1 MLYRSLND
9 MRVDEKED
17 WLHELCKEYG
27 LYVEYSWGKY
37 YIGFYNKS
45 CLHLDTVIVL
55 QDIKILTLEGIE
67 EIVLEYVLEHG
78 L

>member
-17 WLHELCKEYG
+17 WLYELCKEYG

-37 YIGFYNKS
+37 YIGFYNNS
-45 CLHLDTVIVL
+45 CSHSNIVIVR
-55 QDIKILTLEGIE
+55 QDIEIFTLEEIE
-67 EIVLEYVLEHG
+67 EIVLGYVLEHG

>member
-1 MLYRSLND
+1 

-17 WLHELCKEYG
+17 WLYELCKEYG

-37 YIGFYNKS
+37 YIGFYNNS
-45 CLHLDTVIVL
+45 CSHSNIVIVR
-55 QDIKILTLEGIE
+55 QDIEIFTLEEID
-67 EIVLEYVLEHG
+67 EIVLGYVLEHG